1 MSRPRRILHAS
12 DFSRASQRAFAKAVE
27 MAEQNNAELILL
39 HVLAPIASYVIGDH
53 YTDPS
58 LYARLEESARLEAEA
73 GLKTLVEKAQK
84 AKVKFKSMLLR
95 GTTHEQILRAAKRCK
110 ADVVVIGTHG
120 RSGISRLLMGS
131 VAGRVVSAASCP
143 VLTVRGR

>member
-1 MSRPRRILHAS
+1 
-12 DFSRASQRAFAKAVE
+12 
-27 MAEQNNAELILL
+27 
-39 HVLAPIASYVIGDH
+39 LAPIASYVIGDH

>member
-1 MSRPRRILHAS
+1 
-12 DFSRASQRAFAKAVE
+12 

-84 AKVKFKSMLLR
+84 AKVKVKSMLLR